1 MAKQSSTFKSCIAID
16 TECPGLEVKRG
27 VRPFAV
33 SLCDGKASWCFTW
46 RVDPVTRLVSPKKT
60 DVAAINRLIKKYD
73 NLIFHNAKFDVAMLA
88 TVGIDLTNEWDRIHD
103 TALAS
108 HALDSR
114 EDFSRHRLK
123 PLAKRY
129 LGIPDTDE
137 QYLQSRTIEAR
148 NQAKK
153 RGWTVAD
160 DVKAD
165 YWMPG
170 QIWPKD
176 TALEE
181 YATLDAERTFLL
193 WVKALGPA
201 LVDQGLWPQ
210 YMKHRRIMPVI
221 SRMEDRGVTI
231 RPKTLDLELT
241 RISKIRDDAAKIAYS
256 LVPEDLCS
264 NINSNQQLAAALH
277 THLKLPVLYRT
288 SPSSRFPEGQPA
300 TDADTI
306 KELSTKCKKGSKAY
320 KFVEAC
326 RIYSKADTAATY
338 LEGYKLRKIKRADG
352 RWLLYPSFNICG
364 TATLRLAASNPNP
377 QNVGKGKELELDD
390 GSTYIDFKL
399 RTVFGPDPL
408 STWYALDYDQLQLRI
423 FARASNE
430 KVMQQAFT
438 DGYDFH
444 TWMGCMIYGV
454 RPEDLTKLQRRVA
467 KNVNFGYIFGA
478 GQAKIE
484 ATSGV
489 KGLSAQLK
497 KMFPHVAEFMKETIS
512 KATQYGYV
520 HTLGG
525 YRLAIERKRAYAG
538 VCIIVQGTEG
548 EIVKEAMVQVDK
560 SLQQY
565 GDDFYMSLQVHDEL
579 IFNAKASQKKK
590 HLPIL
595 RNIKRLMEEAGALS
609 GVTVIANC
617 EENPVNWAEPIK
629 LSL

>member
-1 MAKQSSTFKSCIAID
+1 MTKQPSMIKSCLAID

-46 RVDPVTRLVSPKKT
+46 RVDPVTRLVSPKKS
-60 DVAAINRLIKKYD
+60 DVAEIERLIKRYD
-73 NLIFHNAKFDVAMLA
+73 FLIFHNAKFDVAMLA
-88 TVGIDLTNEWDRIHD
+88 TIGIDLSADWHRIHD

-148 NQAKK
+148 NVAKK
-153 RGWTVAD
+153 RGWNVHE

-176 TALEE
+176 KALEE
-181 YATLDAERTFLL
+181 YATLDAERTYLL

-201 LVDQGLWPQ
+201 LIEQGLWAQ

-231 RPKTLDLELT
+231 RPATLGSELK
-241 RISKIRDDAAKIAYS
+241 RIGGIRDAAAAIAYS
-256 LVPEDLCS
+256 LVPEEICS
-264 NINSNQQLAAALH
+264 NINSGQQLAKALH
-277 THLKLPVLYRT
+277 THFKLPVLYRT
-288 SPSSRFPEGQPA
+288 EPSTRFPEGQPA
-300 TDADTI
+300 TDAGTI
-306 KELSTKCKKGSKAY
+306 KELSTKCKPKSKAFQ
-320 KFVEAC
+320 FVEAY
-326 RIYSKADTAATY
+326 RTFTQADTATTY
-338 LEGYKLRKIKRADG
+338 LEGYRLRKIHRKDG
-352 RWLLYPSFNICG
+352 AAMLYPSFNICG
-364 TATLRLAASNPNP
+364 TATLRLSASNPNP

-390 GSTYIDFKL
+390 GSTYVDFKL
-399 RTVFGPDPL
+399 RSVFGPARGR
-408 STWYALDYDQLQLRI
+408 TWYALDYDQLQLRI
-423 FARASNE
+423 FAKASNE
-430 KVMQQAFT
+430 ERMQQAFA

-444 TWMGCMIYGV
+444 TWMGCEIYGV

-489 KGLSAQLK
+489 KGLSAKLK
-497 KMFPHVAEFMKETIS
+497 KMFPNVAEFMKQTIAQAS
-512 KATQYGYV
+512 QYGYV
-520 HTLGG
+520 YTLGG
-525 YRLAIERKRAYAG
+525 YRLSIERKKAYAG
-538 VCIIVQGTEG
+538 VCIVVQGTEG
-548 EIVKEAMVQVDK
+548 EIVKEAMVQVD
-560 SLQQY
+560 SAIQQY
-565 GDDFYMSLQVHDEL
+565 GDEFYMSLQVHDEL
-579 IFNAKASQKKK
+579 IFDASTKNKNG

-595 RNIKRLMEEAGALS
+595 RNIKNLMEHAGAIS

-617 EENPVNWAEPIK
+617 EANPIHWAEPVK
-629 LSL
+629 LTL